1 MRIARTTAYVA
12 AASAA
17 LIAVAAVSGVSE
29 AANWAQWRG
38 PERNGISAEKGL
50 LQEWPA
56 DGPKLLWQ
64 ANDLG
69 DGYST
74 PAIVGDRIYLLGSRG
89 LEDEFV
95 QCLSV
100 ADGKPIW
107 SQRIGNVGNP
117 KQFPPYPGARSTPTV
132 DGDFLYALGSDG
144 DLVKLD
150 VKTGD
155 IAWRKNLRSDFGGKP
170 GEWAYS
176 ESPLVDGDRVVCT
189 PGGPDATIVA
199 LHKQN
204 GDVIWKSPIADEEAA
219 YASIVKA
226 EIAGKTE
233 YVQFLSK
240 GLVGV
245 DAATGKPE
253 WRYDRTAQGS
263 MANIPTPIVRG
274 DYIYSASGKG
284 GGALVKIVP
293 KDGGQ
298 EVEEVYFEQQLPRAI
313 GGAVL
318 VGDHLY
324 GTNSDALLCVDFLTG
339 DVVWRNRS
347 RGAAGVCYAD
357 GMLYLHGEG
366 NGEIALVEATPEEYR
381 ERGRFAPPNA
391 PDRGKSKSWAY
402 PVVADGKVYIF
413 DWGTLW
419 CFDVSS
425 PSGE

>member
-1 MRIARTTAYVA
+1 MRIPGTKTSAVVASLTLLTVA
-12 AASAA
+12 A
-17 LIAVAAVSGVSE
+17 LGGLTQ

-38 PERNGISAEKGL
+38 PERNGVSTEKGL
-50 LQEWPA
+50 LQQWPA
-56 DGPKLLWQ
+56 EGPTLVWSS
-64 ANDLG
+64 ADLG

-74 PAIVGDRIYLLGSRG
+74 PAIIGDRIYLLGNRG

-107 SQRIGNVGNP
+107 STRIGNVGNP
-117 KQFPPYPGARSTPTV
+117 QQRPPYPGARSTPTL
-132 DGDFLYALGSDG
+132 DGDALYALGSDG
-144 DLVKLD
+144 DLVRLD
-150 VKTGD
+150 AKSGD
-155 IAWRKNLRSDFGGKP
+155 VAWKKNLRTDFGGKP

-199 LHKQN
+199 LNKET
-204 GDVIWKSPIADEEAA
+204 GEVIWKSTIGDEEAA

-226 EIAGKTE
+226 DIAGKTE
-233 YVQFLSK
+233 YVQFLAK

-245 DAATGKPE
+245 DADTGKPL

-284 GGALVKIVP
+284 GGALVKIVA

-318 VGDHLY
+318 VSDHLY

-339 DVVWRNRS
+339 DIAWRNRS
-347 RGAAGVCYAD
+347 LGAAGVCYAD
-357 GMLYLHGEG
+357 GMLYLHGE
-366 NGEIALVEATPEEYR
+366 NGEIALVETTPEEYR
-381 ERGRFAPPNA
+381 ERGRFTPPNE
-391 PDRGKSKSWAY
+391 PDRGKSKAWAY
-402 PVVADGKVYIF
+402 PVVADGKLYIF

-419 CFDVSS
+419 CFDVKQAD
-425 PSGE
+425 GK

>member
-1 MRIARTTAYVA
+1 MRIPGTKTSAVVA
-12 AASAA
+12 SLTLLALAA
-17 LIAVAAVSGVSE
+17 LGGLTQ

-38 PERNGISAEKGL
+38 PERNGVSTEKGL
-50 LQEWPA
+50 LQQWPA
-56 DGPKLLWQ
+56 EGPTLVWSS
-64 ANDLG
+64 ADLG

-107 SQRIGNVGNP
+107 STRIGNVGNP
-117 KQFPPYPGARSTPTV
+117 QQRPPYPGARSTPTL
-132 DGDFLYALGSDG
+132 DGDALYALGSDG
-144 DLVKLD
+144 DLVRLD
-150 VKTGD
+150 AKTGD
-155 IAWRKNLRSDFGGKP
+155 VAWKKNLRTDFGGKP

-199 LHKQN
+199 LNKET
-204 GDVIWKSPIADEEAA
+204 GEVIWKSAIGDEEAA

-226 EIAGKTE
+226 DIAGKTE
-233 YVQFLSK
+233 YVQFLAK

-245 DAATGKPE
+245 DADTGKPQ

-284 GGALVKIVP
+284 GGALVKIVA
-293 KDGGQ
+293 KDGRQ
-298 EVEEVYFEQQLPRAI
+298 VVEEVYFEQQLPRAI

-339 DVVWRNRS
+339 DIAWRNRS
-347 RGAAGVCYAD
+347 LGAAGVCYAD
-357 GMLYLHGEG
+357 GMLYLHGE
-366 NGEIALVEATPEEYR
+366 NGEVALVEATPEEYR
-381 ERGRFAPPNA
+381 ERGHFTPPNE
-391 PDRGKSKSWAY
+391 PDRGKSKAWAY
-402 PVVADGKVYIF
+402 PVVADGKLYIF

-419 CFDVSS
+419 CFDVKQAD
-425 PSGE
+425 GE